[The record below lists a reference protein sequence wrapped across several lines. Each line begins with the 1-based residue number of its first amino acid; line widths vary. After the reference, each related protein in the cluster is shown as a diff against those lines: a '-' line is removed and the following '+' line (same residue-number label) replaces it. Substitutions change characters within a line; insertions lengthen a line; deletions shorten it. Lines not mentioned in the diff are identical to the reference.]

1 MLKQQLQ
8 LKLAQKLSPQ
18 QIQLMKLIQL
28 PTLDFEQK
36 LQNELEENP
45 ALESGKE
52 ESQQEDNFDQEYDD
66 NNELIDTQDIDIDAY
81 LSDDEI
87 PSYRLNTNNYSA
99 DEEEKTTPL
108 SGGVSFHETL
118 KLQIGSLILTEEEKI
133 IAEFI
138 IGSIDESGYLRRSL
152 DDLVDDLAFTQGI
165 MVEKEKIENVLEKVQ
180 SIDPAGVGARN
191 LQECLAL
198 QLERK
203 EASLAIIVAK
213 KIILETFDL
222 FSKKHF
228 KKMLDKFDIDESLF
242 KEGLLE
248 IEKLNPKPG
257 GAMSG
262 IFQNTHI
269 VPDFILTI
277 ENGEI
282 QVNVNRRNAPELHVS
297 SGYQEMLKG
306 YKVASTK
313 SKAQKEAVQFIKQ
326 KLDAAQWFIDAI
338 QQRRQTLQ
346 LTIEAIVNHQYE
358 YFLTGDERALKPM
371 ILKDIA
377 DKINMD
383 ISTVSRVA
391 NSKYIDTPYG
401 TKLLKTFF
409 SESLTNV
416 EGEEVSTLE
425 IKKILRTLIEEED
438 KKKPLADNALS
449 KGLQEKGYKVA
460 RRTVTK
466 YREQM
471 NFPVARLRK
480 EL

>member
-28 PTLDFEQK
+28 PTLDFEQR

-52 ESQQEDNFDQEYDD
+52 ENPEDTYDQEFEDNNDV
-66 NNELIDTQDIDIDAY
+66 IDTQDIDIDAY

-99 DEEEKTTPL
+99 DDEDKSTPI
-108 SGGVSFHETL
+108 SGGISFHETL
-118 KLQIGSLILTEEEKI
+118 QLQIGSLILTAQEST

-138 IGSIDESGYLRRSL
+138 VGSIDESGYLRRAIE
-152 DDLVDDLAFTQGI
+152 DLIDDLAFTQGI
-165 MVEKEKIENVLEKVQ
+165 IVEVETVEVVLKKVQ
-180 SIDPAGVGARN
+180 SIDPAGVGARD

-203 EASLAIIVAK
+203 ETTLSIIVAR
-213 KIILETFDL
+213 KIINETFEL

-228 KKMLDKFDIDESLF
+228 KKMQDKFDVDEDLL
-242 KEGLLE
+242 KEGLAE

-262 IFQNTHI
+262 VFQNTHI

-277 ENGEI
+277 ENGNV
-282 QVNVNRRNAPELHVS
+282 QVSINRRNAPELHVS
-297 SGYQEMLKG
+297 SGYQDMLRG
-306 YKVASTK
+306 YKEASKK

-326 KLDAAQWFIDAI
+326 KLDAAQWFIDAM
-338 QQRRQTLQ
+338 QQRIQTLQ
-346 LTIEAIVNHQYE
+346 LTIEAIVNHQYD
-358 YFLTGDERALKPM
+358 YFLTGDERFLKPM

-383 ISTVSRVA
+383 ISTISRVA

-401 TKLLKTFF
+401 TELLKTFF
-409 SESLTNV
+409 SESLTNA
-416 EGEEVSTLE
+416 EGDEVSTRE

-449 KGLQEKGYKVA
+449 KGLLEKGYKVA
-460 RRTVTK
+460 RRTVAK

>member
-28 PTLDFEQK
+28 PTLDFEQR

-52 ESQQEDNFDQEYDD
+52 ENPEDTYDQEFEDNNDV
-66 NNELIDTQDIDIDAY
+66 IDTQDIDIDAY

-99 DEEEKTTPL
+99 DDEDKSTPI
-108 SGGVSFHETL
+108 SGGISFHETL
-118 KLQIGSLILTEEEKI
+118 QLQIGSLILTAQEST

-138 IGSIDESGYLRRSL
+138 VGSIDESGYLRRAIE
-152 DDLVDDLAFTQGI
+152 DLIDDLAFTQGI
-165 MVEKEKIENVLEKVQ
+165 IVEVETVEVVLKKVQ
-180 SIDPAGVGARN
+180 SIDPAGVGARD

-203 EASLAIIVAK
+203 ETTLSIIVAR
-213 KIILETFDL
+213 KIINETFEL

-228 KKMLDKFDIDESLF
+228 KKMQDKFDVDEDLL
-242 KEGLLE
+242 KEGLAE

-262 IFQNTHI
+262 VFQNTHI

-277 ENGEI
+277 ENGNV
-282 QVNVNRRNAPELHVS
+282 QVSINRRNAPELHVS
-297 SGYQEMLKG
+297 SGYQDMLRG
-306 YKVASTK
+306 YKEASKK

-326 KLDAAQWFIDAI
+326 KLDAAQWFIDAM
-338 QQRRQTLQ
+338 QQRIQTLQ
-346 LTIEAIVNHQYE
+346 LTIEAIVNHQYD
-358 YFLTGDERALKPM
+358 YFLTGDERFLKPM

-383 ISTVSRVA
+383 ISTISRVA

-401 TKLLKTFF
+401 TELLKTFF
-409 SESLTNV
+409 SESLTNS

-449 KGLQEKGYKVA
+449 KGLLEKGYKVA
-460 RRTVTK
+460 RRTVAK